1 MTSRERFRK
10 IIRHEMPDRLPYLF
24 GSPRESTFGAWRK
37 QGLTEEQE
45 EKWEEFIDQD
55 AWALSIGKT
64 DFGPIPLF
72 EERVLQERGNMRIWI
87 DSWGVK
93 RMDAINQPTTGFAT
107 RRYLEFPL
115 KTPADFEEMKV
126 RFDPKTPERL
136 KPIEAQNLRPT
147 LNPDGYRMTQETTY
161 WKERIGL
168 CNTSDRLVSLSVPG
182 LYWTARDW
190 AGFEGLSLMVY
201 DQPNLVHEMME
212 YWTWFIMEMLD
223 EPLSHIKVDQ
233 VTINEDMAYK
243 TASMLSPAHMREFML
258 PRYEGL
264 DRFFKEKG
272 VECVVM
278 DSDGHLGQILEVFH
292 PTGIDG
298 VTPLEIAANND
309 PGLYLRKHPR
319 LFISGGIDKRE
330 LRFSPEQL
338 RAELAQRYRTAR
350 KYGGYIPM
358 VDHGV
363 PPDIPLRNFLY
374 MVELIKGFA
383 DGEDLDTF
391 EPPCILEK
399 ELGPI
404 EEMFDLRKAM
414 EAGERGERI
423 YTSSAHPWGPSL
435 PR

>member
-10 IIRHEMPDRLPYLF
+10 IIRHEMPDRMPYLF

-37 QGLTEEQE
+37 QGLSEEQE
-45 EKWEEFIDQD
+45 ANWEKFIGQD
-55 AWALSIGKT
+55 PWTISIGKT
-64 DFGPIPLF
+64 DFGPIPPF
-72 EERVLQERGNMRIWI
+72 EERILEERGNIRIWI

-107 RRYLEFPL
+107 RRYLEFPV
-115 KTPADFEEMKV
+115 KTPADFEAMKA

-136 KPIEAQNLRPT
+136 KPIEGEGPRSS
-147 LNPDGYRMTQETTY
+147 LNPDGYRIVQETTY
-161 WKERIGL
+161 WRDRIEL
-168 CNTSDRLVSLSVPG
+168 CNKGDRVVSLSVPG

-190 AGFEGLSLMVY
+190 AGFEGLSFMVY

-223 EPLSHIKVDQ
+223 EPLSHIKVDK

-258 PRYEGL
+258 PRYERL
-264 DRFFKEKG
+264 YRFFKEKG

-278 DSDGHLGQILEVFH
+278 DSDGHLGQILEVLYH
-292 PTGIDG
+292 RGIDG
-298 VTPLEIAANND
+298 VEPMEIAANND
-309 PGLYLRKHPR
+309 PEIYLQRYPG
-319 LFISGGIDKRE
+319 LFIIGGIDKRE
-330 LRFSPEQL
+330 LRFSRE
-338 RAELAQRYRTAR
+338 RVRTEVVKRYRTVR
-350 KYGGYIPM
+350 KYGGYIPT

-391 EPPCILEK
+391 EPPCVLEK

-404 EEMFDLRKAM
+404 EETFDLQKAI
-414 EAGERGERI
+414 EAAERGERI
-423 YTSSAHPWGPSL
+423 YTSSIHRWSP
-435 PR
+435 